1 MATASG
7 KPDKG
12 EAASAARDLEAD
24 IAQLKADIE
33 KLAEQL
39 RITGRHSYGAAR
51 RMAAEGRERALS
63 EGEAAI
69 ENLRSTAGDLER
81 QLVDTVRQKPM
92 TALAVAAG
100 IGFLLAL
107 LSRR

>member
-7 KPDKG
+7 KSDKS
-12 EAASAARDLEAD
+12 EAGSAARDLEAD
-24 IAQLKADIE
+24 IAQLKEDIE

-51 RMAAEGRERALS
+51 RMATEGKERAWS

-81 QLVDTVRQKPM
+81 QVVDTVRQKPM
-92 TALAVAAG
+92 TALAIAAG
-100 IGFLLAL
+100 IGFLVAL

>member
-7 KPDKG
+7 KTGKPEG
-12 EAASAARDLEAD
+12 ESTPLDLEAD

-33 KLAEQL
+33 RLAAQL
-39 RITGRHSYGAAR
+39 RVTGRHSYGAAR
-51 RMAAEGRERALS
+51 RMAAEGKERAWT

-69 ENLRSTAGDLER
+69 ESLRSTAGDLER
-81 QLVDTVRQKPM
+81 QVVDTVREKPV
-92 TALAVAAG
+92 TALAIAAG
-100 IGFLLAL
+100 VGFLIAL